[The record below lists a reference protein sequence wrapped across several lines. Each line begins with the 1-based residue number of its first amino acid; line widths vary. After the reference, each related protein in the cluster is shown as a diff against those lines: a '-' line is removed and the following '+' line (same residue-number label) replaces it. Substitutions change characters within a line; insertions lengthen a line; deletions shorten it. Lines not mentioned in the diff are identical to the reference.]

1 LNGKRKVEKVGDIY
15 NLIERWIIE
24 GKITFSKITIYE
36 DRVSY
41 RLSGHIGR
49 KEKILDQMILELTE
63 SVMAPYGVFSFI
75 RRLDY
80 VMARRTKAYKKYESK
95 QGLAN
100 DIYDHLTATKTEPVW
115 RTNQSVALWSHGHH
129 RKLVQYLDEKCR
141 SKHRLNPYWAGEF
154 FMHGFRNVSPAETGH
169 AMWKKLCAA
178 DFFADIYVIYNESP
192 LFIDFELHYRDHD
205 EEKRI
210 CRLVK
215 AACDR
220 HGVKP
225 ILENIDPSM
234 MELGYEA

>member
-1 LNGKRKVEKVGDIY
+1 MSLYYQIKHWRD
-15 NLIERWIIE
+15 E
-24 GKITFSKITIYE
+24 GKITFSKATEYE
-36 DRVSY
+36 GWVSY
-41 RLSGHIGR
+41 RLWGYLGR

-75 RRLDY
+75 RRLDF
-80 VMARRTKAYKKYESK
+80 VMARRTKACKKYESK

-100 DIYDHLTATKTEPVW
+100 DIYDHLKATKSEPVW

-141 SKHRLNPYWAGEF
+141 SKHHFNPYWDSEF
-154 FMHGFRNVSPAETGH
+154 LMHGFQYVSPAETGH
-169 AMWKKLCAA
+169 AMWKKLCDA
-178 DFFADIYVIYNESP
+178 DFHADIRVTYERGVYLSIN
-192 LFIDFELHYRDHD
+192 FELHHRDHD

-215 AACDR
+215 EACDR

-234 MELGYEA
+234 MEVGYER

>member
-1 LNGKRKVEKVGDIY
+1 MSLYYQIKRWRE
-15 NLIERWIIE
+15 E
-24 GKITFSKITIYE
+24 GKITFSKIQIYE

-41 RLSGHIGR
+41 RLSGYIGR
-49 KEKILDQMILELTE
+49 KEKILRQLFLELTE
-63 SVMAPYGVFSFI
+63 SVMTPYGVFSFI
-75 RRLDY
+75 RRFGSYATL
-80 VMARRTKAYKKYESK
+80 RTKTYKKYESK

-100 DIYDHLTATKTEPVW
+100 DIYDHLKATKTEPVW
-115 RTNQSVALWSHGHH
+115 RTNLSVALWSHGHH

-141 SKHRLNPYWAGEF
+141 SKHRLNPYWSGEF
-154 FMHGFRNVSPAETGH
+154 FMHGFRFVSPAETGH
-169 AMWKKLCAA
+169 AMWEKLCTA

-192 LFIDFELHYRDHD
+192 LFIDFELHYRDPD

-215 AACDR
+215 EACDR

-225 ILENIDPSM
+225 ILKNIDPAM